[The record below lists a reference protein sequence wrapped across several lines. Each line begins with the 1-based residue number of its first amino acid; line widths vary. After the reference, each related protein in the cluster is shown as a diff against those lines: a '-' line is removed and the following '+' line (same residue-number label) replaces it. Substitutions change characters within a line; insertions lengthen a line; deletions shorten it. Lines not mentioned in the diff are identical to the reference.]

1 MRSEVGNLGFEPK
14 NIFPVFGF
22 SHWTRKQYFFVVVGG
37 GGKYMLLTEREII
50 ICGFTN
56 YIPHSFFSM

>member
-22 SHWTRKQYFFVVVGG
+22 SHWTRKQYFFVVLGG
-37 GGKYMLLTEREII
+37 GEVHASYRKGNNYMW
-50 ICGFTN
+50 F
-56 YIPHSFFSM
+56 H

>member
-22 SHWTRKQYFFVVVGG
+22 SHWTRKPCFFVVVREKK
-37 GGKYMLLTEREII
+37 KYMLLTEREII
-50 ICGFTN
+50 IGGFTN

>member
-22 SHWTRKQYFFVVVGG
+22 SHWTRKQCFFVVVRKKKVHASYRKGDN
-37 GGKYMLLTEREII
+37 YMWFR
-50 ICGFTN
+50 
-56 YIPHSFFSM
+56 